1 MFPDTLFEHVTK
13 HSKIIWFLFK
23 KGQETSSL
31 TLKPFGD
38 EIESVNKE
46 LSEQFP
52 NVVFF
57 QSFISENPKIMEYFG
72 LNDNLEQQP
81 KRITQYMKNTINNSL
96 ILFIFNF
103 LWTK

>member
-1 MFPDTLFEHVTK
+1 MVYHVNDNNLFKHVTK

-57 QSFISENPKIMEYFG
+57 QSFISENPKIMDTLLRMVFELHPDLVPIPPSKG
-72 LNDNLEQQP
+72 
-81 KRITQYMKNTINNSL
+81 
-96 ILFIFNF
+96 
-103 LWTK
+103 